1 MRFTLDGDPF
11 ELTPEIIRVR
21 LQGCTPENI
30 RSYWVEIDGTRWPVK
45 QVISVAT
52 GVGDR
57 QRFQS
62 QAARRWLTKLGFSVG
77 STELD
82 VTASDSVARHAPRL
96 DAAVR
101 ATELVARDVV
111 LVGCVKSKRQS
122 GALARDLYTSDYFLK
137 MRAYAEATGA
147 PWFIL
152 SAEHGLVDPG
162 EWLEPYERYL
172 PDTSREY
179 RRAWGQKVAAQL
191 ERAMGSLAGL
201 VIDVHAGAAY
211 VESMAGA
218 LHEHGAEVVD
228 QLQGLSFGRRL
239 SWYLQHETSAPHDGT
254 DVLSGLQDVGAAM
267 TLDDIL
273 ATAGTGLRMPGM
285 YSWWVDE
292 VGAADLSAGL
302 GHPVAPGLLYAGLA
316 GATRSGGKSS
326 SNTLWGRIST
336 MHLGKNHNFSTLRLS
351 LGSTLANAHGQ
362 PAIDEAQL
370 TRWMHA
376 HLRLIA
382 IPVVDADSLDALETD
397 LLAALDPPLNLAKVS
412 KNPLRQ
418 SLSALRKQYGGR
430 SAANK

>member
-1 MRFTLDGDPF
+1 MRFTLDGDLF
-11 ELTPEIIRVR
+11 ELTPEIIRSR
-21 LQGCTPENI
+21 LQSGTPESI

-82 VTASDSVARHAPRL
+82 VTPSDSVARHVPRL
-96 DAAVR
+96 DAVVT

-172 PDTSREY
+172 TDTSREY
-179 RRAWGQKVAAQL
+179 RRVWGQKVAAQL

-239 SWYLQHETSAPHDGT
+239 SWYLQHEFSGLQGGS

-285 YSWWVDE
+285 YSWWVDD

-382 IPVVDADSLDALETD
+382 IPVVDADSLDALETH
-397 LLAALDPPLNLAKVS
+397 LLTALDPPLNLAKVS

-430 SAANK
+430 SAADK